1 MTDTKILYFV
11 HIPKSGG
18 TSFRKAAEHFF
29 GKDDIVYDYGKDS
42 PHTSGIILEY
52 CYKNNDLYGLSKAL
66 SKSSIKMIAGHMPAI
81 KFSKIVGIG
90 NTISFVRDP
99 AEQLISHFRH
109 FKRQFGYGGSFVEFA
124 NRPDLNSLQ
133 SRLLR
138 EVPIESLGFIGLTEH
153 FQKSIE
159 LFNEKFQVD
168 LNELNLNVA
177 DKKVD
182 EKTIVTEEM
191 RSIAI
196 ENTQGERVF
205 YDRILNIFSKRK
217 MAQKLGHVFV
227 HGTVNKITS
236 RRISGFAFVPGSD
249 DAVQL
254 HLDLNGKRVSEPK
267 PARSFRPNLAA
278 YKVERNGFVGFD
290 FDVPR
295 LAKGDRISCIVTETG
310 QVLWE
315 AISPIVEVG
324 KPGGFRRIR
333 N

>member
-1 MTDTKILYFV
+1 MTDPEILFFV

-29 GKDDIVYDYGKDS
+29 GKDGIVYDYGKDS
-42 PHTSGIILEY
+42 PHTSDVILEY

-66 SKSSIKMIAGHMPAI
+66 SKSSVKMIAGHMPAF
-81 KFSKIVGIG
+81 KFSRIVGIG

-109 FKRQFGYGGSFVEFA
+109 FKRQFGYPGSFEKFA

-138 EVPIESLGFIGLTEH
+138 QVPIESLGFIGLTEH
-153 FQKSIE
+153 FQTSVE
-159 LFNEKFQVD
+159 LFNEKFGVD
-168 LNELNLNVA
+168 LHELTLNVA
-177 DKKVD
+177 DRKED
-182 EKTIVTEEM
+182 EKTIITEEM
-191 RSIAI
+191 RAIAI
-196 ENTQGERVF
+196 ENTREERVF
-205 YDRILNIFSKRK
+205 YDRILNLFSKRK

-227 HGTVNKITS
+227 HGTVSKITS

-249 DAVQL
+249 NAVQL
-254 HLDLNGKRVSEPK
+254 HLDLNGKRASEPK

-290 FDVPR
+290 FKVPR
-295 LAKGDRISCIVTETG
+295 LAAGDRISCIATETG

-324 KPGGFRRIR
+324 KSGGHR
-333 N
+333 